1 MAIIEL
7 TLGAEVEC
15 TDGKCGHL
23 TEVVVDS
30 STLVV
35 TYLVVEPFH
44 RSGLGR
50 LVPLRLLDTVAERIV
65 LACSLTDFEKLER
78 GERTGLLPGSNG
90 GYGGYGLGQAV
101 PGSYVNRSSFG
112 VLGGGKSDAF
122 DPVVY
127 DSLPPNAVGV
137 RAVTV
142 QAVDGVI
149 GHLRGV
155 RVDLANHYLTHVL
168 LQEGH
173 LWGRKSLA
181 IPATSVADLEGA
193 IRLNITK
200 DQAEELVNTGVADS
214 H

>member
-1 MAIIEL
+1 MTIIEV

-30 STLVV
+30 PTLAV
-35 TYLVVEPFH
+35 TYLVVEPTH

-50 LVPLRLLDTVAERIV
+50 LVPLGLVDAAAEQIV
-65 LACSLTDFEKLER
+65 LACTLAEFERLER

-101 PGSYVNRSSFG
+101 PGEEFNRSSFG

-127 DSLPPNAVGV
+127 DSLPPGAVGV
-137 RAVTV
+137 RAVAV
-142 QAVDGVI
+142 EAVDGAI

-155 RVDLANHYLTHVL
+155 RIDRVDHHLTHVL

-181 IPATSVADLEGA
+181 IPVTSVVDFEDP

-200 DQAEELVNTGVADS
+200 DQAEELLT
-214 H
+214 